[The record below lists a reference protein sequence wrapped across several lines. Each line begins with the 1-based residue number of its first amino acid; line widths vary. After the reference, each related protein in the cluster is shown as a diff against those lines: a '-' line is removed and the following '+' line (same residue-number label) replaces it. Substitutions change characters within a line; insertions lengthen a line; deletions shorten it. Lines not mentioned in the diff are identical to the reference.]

1 MGICVL
7 DGFQPLEMYQA
18 SKIKKNTCF
27 HLGMSNARGKKPLK
41 CSDAHAPRPKSWSQW
56 GAILIHSL
64 EAIKVKSGHAPALR
78 SHPNQF

>member
-27 HLGMSNARGKKPLK
+27 HLRMSNTCGKHLLK
-41 CSDAHAPRPKSWSQW
+41 GSDARVPRLESWSQW
-56 GAILIHSL
+56 WAILINSL
-64 EAIKVKSGHAPALR
+64 EAIEVESGHVPALR
-78 SHPNQF
+78 SHLNQF